1 MKKTLNEQGTGVR
14 EEIYNFLIKY
24 MTENGYAPTV
34 REIGEAVGLKST
46 SSVYNHLQVLEVLG
60 KIKMGNGYKP
70 RAIQLIGYELKKVK
84 WKYMNHNY
92 ALTDFKIIK
101 ESDTDIYEQIVSVD
115 LSNVMELP
123 MVLVHRLENKI
134 NHMIAAYEEENGI
147 YIPLD
152 NMELGMHMDIDTMY
166 IPTV

>member
-84 WKYMNHNY
+84 
-92 ALTDFKIIK
+92 
-101 ESDTDIYEQIVSVD
+101 
-115 LSNVMELP
+115 
-123 MVLVHRLENKI
+123 
-134 NHMIAAYEEENGI
+134 
-147 YIPLD
+147 
-152 NMELGMHMDIDTMY
+152 
-166 IPTV
+166 